1 MLEFGFKTPNERI
14 TYFVEVILPLS
25 ITGTYTYRVPED
37 LVSAV
42 AIGKRVVV
50 QFGRSK
56 IYSAIIHKIHQQVP
70 ERYEAKYILEVL
82 DEVPIVTNT
91 QLELWEWIS
100 AYYLCNL
107 GEVMQA
113 ALPSAL
119 KLASETKIVAADLE
133 SVDRTG
139 LSDQEYLILD
149 ALDISSEIK
158 VSDIVKLLGQKSI
171 FPILKKLFD
180 RGIILISEQLDER
193 YKPKMS
199 TFVSL
204 NPIFLEENAKKELFD
219 SLHRAPKQLDAL
231 LAFNQL
237 SRIHQTIVK
246 KDILE
251 ASSCGHSAF
260 KALVDKEVFLLEQ
273 REVSRFSLE
282 ELAEFPDLVLSDL
295 QAKALKSIKTLFI
308 EKSVVLLHGVTASGK
323 TLLYIQ
329 LIKEQLDKGKSTL
342 YLLPEIAL
350 TTQIIQRL
358 KVHFGN
364 TIGVYHSRMNDQE
377 RAEVWK
383 KVLSGEIKLVLGA
396 RSSVFL
402 PFEDLGL
409 IIVDEEHEVS
419 YKQFDP
425 APRYHARDTAVFM
438 GWLHKTKVLLGS
450 ATPSVESYY
459 NAKAGKY
466 GLVTLNERF
475 GVAQLPEIEVVSLK
489 VARKKQKTNPLFT
502 GELLALIEQ
511 AIEKKEQVILFQ
523 NRRGHSPFLLCKTCG
538 YSPKCLHCDVSLTFH
553 KSSGQL
559 HCHYCGFKEELLQ
572 VCPACGSTHIEN
584 KGFGT
589 ERIEEELS
597 VLLPDARLGRLD
609 LDSTRSKYSFE
620 TILSDF
626 EDHKFDILIG
636 TQMVAKGLDFGKVS
650 VIGVISADS
659 LLNFPD
665 FRAFERSFSMLSQVS
680 GRAGRRGVVGKVVI
694 QAYDVNHRVLEQVVA
709 HDYLAMFM
717 SEVTERK
724 NYSYPP
730 FHWLIQIDVKH
741 KNQESSIACA
751 NRLAYS
757 LREQFGER
765 VLGPEQPL
773 VNRIR
778 NYYIQTILLKFERS
792 TVSITK
798 AKEALRGIILQ
809 YNTEKFNK
817 GSLLMVDVDPY

>member
-1 MLEFGFKTPNERI
+1 M
-14 TYFVEVILPLS
+14 
-25 ITGTYTYRVPED
+25 
-37 LVSAV
+37 
-42 AIGKRVVV
+42 
-50 QFGRSK
+50 
-56 IYSAIIHKIHQQVP
+56 
-70 ERYEAKYILEVL
+70 
-82 DEVPIVTNT
+82 
-91 QLELWEWIS
+91 
-100 AYYLCNL
+100 
-107 GEVMQA
+107 
-113 ALPSAL
+113 
-119 KLASETKIVAADLE
+119 
-133 SVDRTG
+133 
-139 LSDQEYLILD
+139 
-149 ALDISSEIK
+149 
-158 VSDIVKLLGQKSI
+158 
-171 FPILKKLFD
+171 
-180 RGIILISEQLDER
+180 
-193 YKPKMS
+193 
-199 TFVSL
+199 
-204 NPIFLEENAKKELFD
+204 
-219 SLHRAPKQLDAL
+219 
-231 LAFNQL
+231 
-237 SRIHQTIVK
+237 
-246 KDILE
+246 
-251 ASSCGHSAF
+251 
-260 KALVDKEVFLLEQ
+260 
-273 REVSRFSLE
+273 
-282 ELAEFPDLVLSDL
+282 
-295 QAKALKSIKTLFI
+295 
-308 EKSVVLLHGVTASGK
+308 
-323 TLLYIQ
+323 
-329 LIKEQLDKGKSTL
+329 
-342 YLLPEIAL
+342 PEIAL
-350 TTQIIQRL
+350 TTQIIERL

-402 PFEDLGL
+402 PFQDLGL

-425 APRYHARDTAVFM
+425 APRYHARDTAIFM
-438 GWLHKTKVLLGS
+438 GWLHQAKVLLGS
-450 ATPSVESYY
+450 ATPSVESFY

-466 GLVTLNERF
+466 GLVTLTERF
-475 GVAQLPEIEVVSLK
+475 GAAQLPGIEIVSLQ

-502 GELLALIEQ
+502 GELLALIAQ

-523 NRRGHSPFLLCKTCG
+523 NRRGHSPFLLCRTCG
-538 YSPKCLHCDVSLTFH
+538 YSPKCIHCDVSLTFH

-559 HCHYCGFKEELLQ
+559 HCHYCGFKEEMLQ

-620 TILSDF
+620 HILSDF
-626 EDHKFDILIG
+626 EEQKFDILIG

-650 VIGVISADS
+650 VIGVINADS

-680 GRAGRRGVVGKVVI
+680 GRAGRRGVVGKVII
-694 QAYDVNHRVLEQVVA
+694 QAYDTNHRVLEQVVA

-717 SEVTERK
+717 AEVTERK
-724 NYSYPP
+724 AYAYPP
-730 FHWLIQIDVKH
+730 FYWLIQIDVKH

-757 LREQFGER
+757 LREQFGDR

-773 VNRIR
+773 VGRIR

-792 TVSITK
+792 SISISK

-817 GSLLMVDVDPY
+817 GSYLMVDVDPY